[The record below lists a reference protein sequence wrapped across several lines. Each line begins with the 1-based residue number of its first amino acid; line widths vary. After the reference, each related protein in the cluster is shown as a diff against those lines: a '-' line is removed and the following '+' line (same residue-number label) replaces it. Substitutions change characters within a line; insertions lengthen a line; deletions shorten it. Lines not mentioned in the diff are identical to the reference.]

1 MMDYG
6 LFAPLLLAL
15 TIGISSAMA
24 VFALRASFV
33 RRFERD
39 VAWLEH
45 TLWRFS
51 PTPKPARPY
60 VIAAYVFV
68 ALLLIVLL
76 IATRNP
82 ILSILIWAVVVVI
95 PRLYAARAWTKRKTE
110 IEDQLP
116 EAVRQLSSGVGSGL
130 SLAQAIERLAVRAP
144 MPIRT
149 EFYVVSNYWKLGA
162 DFTTSI
168 EDAKRR
174 LELANFN
181 LFASA
186 IIVNHHMGGN
196 VTSTLD
202 RLATSLE
209 AIARMRRD
217 IYAATAEGRMNIK
230 VLAVAPAIMLALVSF
245 MDAGAV
251 GMLFTKPVGQAIL
264 GFCVALTATGTWWA
278 WQIVK
283 SDV

>member
-1 MMDYG
+1 MTT
-6 LFAPLLLAL
+6 FVQPLQLAL
-15 TIGISSAMA
+15 TLGLSCAMI
-24 VFALRASFV
+24 VYSLRASCI

-51 PTPKPARPY
+51 PSPKPARPY
-60 VIAAYVFV
+60 VTGAYIFAF
-68 ALLLIVLL
+68 ALLLGLLVL
-76 IATRNP
+76 TKNP
-82 ILSILIWAVVVVI
+82 ILSIIVWTIVVVI
-95 PRLYAARAWTKRKTE
+95 PRLYAGYAWKKRRKQIDE
-110 IEDQLP
+110 QLS
-116 EAVRQLSSGVGSGL
+116 ETVRQLSSSVGSGL

-144 MPIRT
+144 HPIRT
-149 EFYVVSNYWKLGA
+149 EFFVISNYWKMGA
-162 DFTTSI
+162 DFETSI
-168 EDAKRR
+168 QDAKRR
-174 LELANFN
+174 LELENFN

-202 RLATSLE
+202 RLASSLE
-209 AIARMRRD
+209 SIARMRRD

-230 VLAVAPAIMLALVSF
+230 VLAVAPAIMLALVSL
-245 MDAGAV
+245 MDAEAV
-251 GMLFTKPVGQAIL
+251 KMLFTRPVGQAVL
-264 GFCVALTATGTWWA
+264 GVCIALTATGTWWA

>member
-1 MMDYG
+1 MEPG
-6 LFAPLLLAL
+6 LVQPVLLAL
-15 TIGISSAMA
+15 TIGVSCGMI
-24 VFALRASFV
+24 VFSLRASCV

-60 VIAAYVFV
+60 VVAGYIVAA
-68 ALLLIVLL
+68 ALLLALL
-76 IATRNP
+76 IFTRNP
-82 ILSILIWAVVVVI
+82 ILSIIIFTVVVVI
-95 PRLYAARAWTKRKTE
+95 PRFYAARAWSKRKKL

-130 SLAQAIERLAVRAP
+130 SLAQAIERLAIRAP
-144 MPIRT
+144 VPIRT
-149 EFYVVSNYWKLGA
+149 EFFVVSNYWKLGA

-174 LELANFN
+174 LELQNFN

-209 AIARMRRD
+209 SIARMRRD

-230 VLAVAPAIMLALVSF
+230 VLAVSPFIMLGLISF

-251 GMLFTKPVGQAIL
+251 GMLFTEPVGQAIL
-264 GFCVALTATGTWWA
+264 GVCVTLTAVGTWWA

>member
-1 MMDYG
+1 MIQS
-6 LFAPLLLAL
+6 LLLAA
-15 TIGISSAMA
+15 TFGISIGMF
-24 VFALRASFV
+24 VFALRASCV

-51 PTPKPARPY
+51 PSPKPARPY
-60 VIAAYVFV
+60 VVAAYIFSFS
-68 ALLLIVLL
+68 LLAVLL

-82 ILSILIWAVVVVI
+82 ALSAIVWTIVVVI
-95 PRLYAARAWTKRKTE
+95 PRLYAERAWKKRKAE
-110 IEDQLP
+110 IEEQLP

-130 SLAQAIERLAVRAP
+130 SLAQAIERLAIRAP

-149 EFYVVSNYWKLGA
+149 EFFVVSNYWKLGA

-186 IIVNHHMGGN
+186 IVVNHHMGGN
-196 VTSTLD
+196 VTATLD

-209 AIARMRRD
+209 SIARMRRD

-230 VLAVAPAIMLALVSF
+230 VLAVAPFLMLGLISF
-245 MDAGAV
+245 MDAEAV
-251 GMLFTKPVGQAIL
+251 GMLFTRPVGQAIL
-264 GFCVALTATGTWWA
+264 GFCVMLTGIGTYWA